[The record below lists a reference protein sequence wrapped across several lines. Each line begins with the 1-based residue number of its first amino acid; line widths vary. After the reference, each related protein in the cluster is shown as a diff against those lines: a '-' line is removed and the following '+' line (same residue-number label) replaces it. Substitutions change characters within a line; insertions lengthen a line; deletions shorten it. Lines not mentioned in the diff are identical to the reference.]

1 VETVNV
7 AVQFPFNS
15 LAALA
20 RGEAMWRRT
29 DPGVNAI
36 RADKTTEAVRPLR
49 GNIWKRVTQAE

>member
-1 VETVNV
+1 LTVNV
-7 AVQFPFNS
+7 AVQFPSNW

-29 DPGVNAI
+29 DPGVNAM
-36 RADKTTEAVRPLR
+36 RADKRMEAVRPLR

>member
-1 VETVNV
+1 MNV

-20 RGEAMWRRT
+20 EGETMWRRT
-29 DPGVNAI
+29 APGVNAM
-36 RADKTTEAVRPLR
+36 RADKRMEAVRPLR

>member
-1 VETVNV
+1 MNV
-7 AVQFPFNS
+7 AVQFPSNW

-29 DPGVNAI
+29 DPGVNAM
-36 RADKTTEAVRPLR
+36 RADKRMEAVRPLR